1 MYREIT
7 LSGGQSIM
15 DNSFVIVI
23 PAFNEEAVLEM
34 TLIALLREVPSHHV
48 LVVSDGSTDKTS
60 QIVNDRKINL
70 LELPFNLGVGAAM
83 RSGFQFAK
91 ENGFQ
96 KVIQFDADLQHQP
109 KYINEIVSE
118 LDKYDVV
125 VGSRFAANSSYKV
138 SFVRSLAMGLLKDSV
153 TRHIGKKMTDVTS
166 GFRGAN
172 KKAID
177 VFADFYPSEYLA
189 DTVESLIIAHDK
201 GLSISEIAVTMQER
215 QGGMPSQNIFRSTL
229 YLFRSILV
237 IIATL
242 TVKPRKDK

>member
-1 MYREIT
+1 MEES
-7 LSGGQSIM
+7 LIM
-15 DNSFVIVI
+15 DSSLLVVI
-23 PAFNEEAVLEM
+23 PAFNEEAVLGR
-34 TLIALLREVPSHHV
+34 TLDALLQEVSSNQV

-60 QIVNDRKINL
+60 QIVTERKINL

-83 RSGFQFAK
+83 RSGFQYAK

-109 KYINEIVSE
+109 KYIKEIVSE

-138 SFVRSLAMGLLKDSV
+138 SFVRSLAMGLLKDYV
-153 TRHIGKKMTDVTS
+153 TRHIGRKMTDVTS

-189 DTVESLIIAHDK
+189 DTVESLIMAHDK
-201 GLSISEIAVTMQER
+201 GLTISEIAVTMQER

>member
-1 MYREIT
+1 MEES
-7 LSGGQSIM
+7 LIM
-15 DNSFVIVI
+15 DNSLLVVI
-23 PAFNEEAVLEM
+23 PAFNEEAVLGR
-34 TLIALLREVPSHHV
+34 TLDALLQEVSSNQV

-109 KYINEIVSE
+109 KYIKEIVSE

-153 TRHIGKKMTDVTS
+153 TRHIGRKMTDVTS
-166 GFRGAN
+166 GFRGA
-172 KKAID
+172 KK
-177 VFADFYPSEYLA
+177 
-189 DTVESLIIAHDK
+189 
-201 GLSISEIAVTMQER
+201 Q
-215 QGGMPSQNIFRSTL
+215 
-229 YLFRSILV
+229 
-237 IIATL
+237 
-242 TVKPRKDK
+242 

>member
-1 MYREIT
+1 VSLEVTKFERAF
-7 LSGGQSIM
+7 L
-15 DNSFVIVI
+15 VVI
-23 PAFNEEAVLEM
+23 PAFNEESVFNQ
-34 TLIALLREVPSHHV
+34 TLDELLLHIPVDQV
-48 LVVSDGSTDKTS
+48 LVVNDGSTDRTS
-60 QIVNDRKINL
+60 RVVLSKGLNL

-109 KYINEIVSE
+109 KYIKEIVSE

-138 SFVRSLAMGLLKDSV
+138 SFVRSFAMGLLRDSV
-153 TRHIGKKMTDVTS
+153 SKHIGRKMTDVTS

-189 DTVESLIIAHDK
+189 DTVESLIMAHDK

-242 TVKPRKDK
+242 TVKPRKGE

>member
-1 MYREIT
+1 MEES
-7 LSGGQSIM
+7 LIM
-15 DNSFVIVI
+15 DNSLLVVI
-23 PAFNEEAVLEM
+23 PAFNEDAVLGL
-34 TLIALLREVPSHHV
+34 TLDALLQEVSSNQV

-109 KYINEIVSE
+109 KYIKEIVSE
-118 LDKYDVV
+118 LDKFDVV
-125 VGSRFAANSSYKV
+125 VGSRFAADSSYKV
-138 SFVRSLAMGLLKDSV
+138 SLVRSLAMGLLKDSV
-153 TRHIGKKMTDVTS
+153 TRHIGRKMTDVTS

-189 DTVESLIIAHDK
+189 DTVESLIMAHDK

>member
-1 MYREIT
+1 
-7 LSGGQSIM
+7 M
-15 DNSFVIVI
+15 DSSLLVVI
-23 PAFNEEAVLEM
+23 PAFNEEAVLGRS
-34 TLIALLREVPSHHV
+34 LDALLQEVPSNQV

-60 QIVNDRKINL
+60 EIVLKKGINL

-109 KYINEIVSE
+109 KYIKEIVGE

-125 VGSRFAANSSYKV
+125 VGSRFARNNQYKV
-138 SFVRSLAMGLLKDSV
+138 SFVRGIAMGLLKDSV

-172 KKAID
+172 KKAISI
-177 VFADFYPSEYLA
+177 FADLYPSEYLA
-189 DTVESLIIAHDK
+189 DTVESLILAHDND
-201 GLSISEIAVTMQER
+201 LSISEIPVTMQER
-215 QGGMPSQNIFRSTL
+215 QGGVPSQNIFRSTL

>member
-1 MYREIT
+1 MEES
-7 LSGGQSIM
+7 LIM
-15 DNSFVIVI
+15 DNSLLVVI
-23 PAFNEEAVLEM
+23 PAFNEEAVLGR
-34 TLIALLREVPSHHV
+34 TLDALLKEVSSNQV
-48 LVVSDGSTDKTS
+48 LVVNDGSTDRTS
-60 QIVNDRKINL
+60 QIVNDRKITL

-83 RSGFQFAK
+83 RLGFQFAK

-109 KYINEIVSE
+109 KYIKEIVSE

-125 VGSRFAANSSYKV
+125 VGSRFASNSSYKV

-153 TRHIGKKMTDVTS
+153 TRHIGRKMTDVTS

-189 DTVESLIIAHDK
+189 DTVESLIMAHDK
-201 GLSISEIAVTMQER
+201 GLTITEIPVVMQER
-215 QGGMPSQNIFRSTL
+215 QGGQPSQNILRSTL

-242 TVKPRKDK
+242 TVKPRKDN

>member
-1 MYREIT
+1 MEES
-7 LSGGQSIM
+7 LIM
-15 DNSFVIVI
+15 DSSLLVVI
-23 PAFNEEAVLEM
+23 PAFNEEAVLGR
-34 TLIALLREVPSHHV
+34 TLDALLQEVSSNQV
-48 LVVSDGSTDKTS
+48 LVVSDGSTDKTT

-109 KYINEIVSE
+109 KYIKEIVSE
-118 LDKYDVV
+118 LEKYDVV
-125 VGSRFAANSSYKV
+125 VGSRFAAKSSYKV
-138 SFVRSLAMGLLKDSV
+138 SVVRSLAMGLLKDSV
-153 TRHIGKKMTDVTS
+153 TRHIGIKMTDVTS

-189 DTVESLIIAHDK
+189 DTVESLIMAHDK

-215 QGGMPSQNIFRSTL
+215 QGGMPSQNILRSTL

>member
-1 MYREIT
+1 M
-7 LSGGQSIM
+7 S
-15 DNSFVIVI
+15 NSLLVVV
-23 PAFNEEAVLEM
+23 PAFNEEAVLAR
-34 TLIALLREVPSHHV
+34 TINALLQEVRIDQI
-48 LVVSDGSTDKTS
+48 LVVNDGSEDQTS
-60 QIVNDRKINL
+60 QIVIDLGINH

-83 RSGFQFAK
+83 RAGFQYAK

-109 KYINEIVSE
+109 KYIKEIVLKLNE
-118 LDKYDVV
+118 LDVV
-125 VGSRFAANSSYKV
+125 VGSRFAEKSDYKV

-153 TRHIGKKMTDVTS
+153 TRHIGQKMTDVTS

-172 KKAID
+172 KKAIEIFVD
-177 VFADFYPSEYLA
+177 HYPSEYLA
-189 DTVESLIIAHDK
+189 DTVESLILAHDK
-201 GLSISEIAVTMQER
+201 GLTIGEIPVTMQER

>member
-1 MYREIT
+1 MEES
-7 LSGGQSIM
+7 LIM
-15 DNSFVIVI
+15 DSSLLVVI
-23 PAFNEEAVLEM
+23 PAFNEEAVLGR
-34 TLIALLREVPSHHV
+34 TLDALLQEVSSDQV

-60 QIVNDRKINL
+60 QIVNGRKINL

-109 KYINEIVSE
+109 KYIKEIVSE

-125 VGSRFAANSSYKV
+125 VGSRFAADSSYKV
-138 SFVRSLAMGLLKDSV
+138 SLVRSLAMSLLKDSV
-153 TRHIGKKMTDVTS
+153 TRHIGRKMTDVTS

-189 DTVESLIIAHDK
+189 DTVESLIMAHDK
-201 GLSISEIAVTMQER
+201 GLSISEIAVSMQER

>member
-1 MYREIT
+1 MEES
-7 LSGGQSIM
+7 LIM
-15 DNSFVIVI
+15 DNSLLVVI
-23 PAFNEEAVLEM
+23 PAFNEEAVLGR
-34 TLIALLREVPSHHV
+34 TLDALLKEVSSNQV
-48 LVVSDGSTDKTS
+48 LVVNDGSTDRTS
-60 QIVNDRKINL
+60 QIVNDRKITL

-83 RSGFQFAK
+83 RLGFQFAK
-91 ENGFQ
+91 ENGFK

-109 KYINEIVSE
+109 KYIKEIVSE

-125 VGSRFAANSSYKV
+125 VGSRFASNSSYKV
-138 SFVRSLAMGLLKDSV
+138 SVVRSLAMGLLKDSV
-153 TRHIGKKMTDVTS
+153 TRHIGRKMTDVTS

-189 DTVESLIIAHDK
+189 DTVESLIMAHDK
-201 GLSISEIAVTMQER
+201 GLTITEIPVVMQER
-215 QGGMPSQNIFRSTL
+215 QGGQPSQNILRSTL

-242 TVKPRKDK
+242 TVKPRKDN

>member
-1 MYREIT
+1 
-7 LSGGQSIM
+7 M
-15 DNSFVIVI
+15 DTSLLVVI
-23 PAFNEEAVLEM
+23 PAFNEEAVLGRS
-34 TLIALLREVPSHHV
+34 LDALLQEVPSNQV

-60 QIVNDRKINL
+60 EIVLNKGINL

-109 KYINEIVSE
+109 KYIKEIVAE

-125 VGSRFAANSSYKV
+125 VGSRFAGNNKYKV
-138 SFVRSLAMGLLKDSV
+138 SFVRGTAMGLLKDSV
-153 TRHIGKKMTDVTS
+153 TRHIGKEMTDVTS

-172 KKAID
+172 KKAIS
-177 VFADFYPSEYLA
+177 VFADSYPSEYLA
-189 DTVESLIIAHDK
+189 DTVESLILAHDND
-201 GLSISEIAVTMQER
+201 LSISEIPVTMQER
-215 QGGMPSQNIFRSTL
+215 QGGVPSQNIFRSTL

-242 TVKPRKDK
+242 TVKPRRDN

>member
-1 MYREIT
+1 MEES
-7 LSGGQSIM
+7 LIM
-15 DNSFVIVI
+15 DSSLLVVI
-23 PAFNEEAVLEM
+23 PAFNEEAVLGR
-34 TLIALLREVPSHHV
+34 TLDALLQEISSDQV

-60 QIVNDRKINL
+60 QIVTERKISL
-70 LELPFNLGVGAAM
+70 LDLPFNLGVGAAM
-83 RSGFQFAK
+83 RSGFQYAK

-109 KYINEIVSE
+109 KYLKEIVSE

-125 VGSRFAANSSYKV
+125 VGSRFAANYSYKV

-153 TRHIGKKMTDVTS
+153 TRHIGRKMTDVTS

-189 DTVESLIIAHDK
+189 DTVESLIMAHDK
-201 GLSISEIAVTMQER
+201 GLTISEIAVTMQER

>member
-1 MYREIT
+1 MEES
-7 LSGGQSIM
+7 LIM
-15 DNSFVIVI
+15 DNSLLVVI
-23 PAFNEEAVLEM
+23 PAFNEDAVFGL
-34 TLIALLREVPSHHV
+34 TLDALLQEVSSNQV

-109 KYINEIVSE
+109 KYIKEIVSE

-125 VGSRFAANSSYKV
+125 VGSRFAADSSYKV
-138 SFVRSLAMGLLKDSV
+138 SLVRSLAMGLLKDSV
-153 TRHIGKKMTDVTS
+153 TRHIGRKMTDVTS

-189 DTVESLIIAHDK
+189 DTVESLIMAHDK

>member
-1 MYREIT
+1 MEES
-7 LSGGQSIM
+7 LIM
-15 DNSFVIVI
+15 DNSLLVVI
-23 PAFNEEAVLEM
+23 PAFNEEAVLGR
-34 TLIALLREVPSHHV
+34 TLDALLKEVSSNQV
-48 LVVSDGSTDKTS
+48 LVVNDGSTDRTS
-60 QIVNDRKINL
+60 QIVNDRKITL

-83 RSGFQFAK
+83 RLGFQFAK

-109 KYINEIVSE
+109 KYIKEIVSE

-125 VGSRFAANSSYKV
+125 VGSRFASNSSYKV

-153 TRHIGKKMTDVTS
+153 TRHIGRKMTDVTS

-189 DTVESLIIAHDK
+189 DTVESLIMAYDK
-201 GLSISEIAVTMQER
+201 GLTITEIPVVMQER
-215 QGGMPSQNIFRSTL
+215 QGGQPSQNILRSTL

-242 TVKPRKDK
+242 TVKPRKDN

>member
-1 MYREIT
+1 MEES
-7 LSGGQSIM
+7 LIM
-15 DNSFVIVI
+15 DSSLLVVI
-23 PAFNEEAVLEM
+23 PAFNEEAVLGR
-34 TLIALLREVPSHHV
+34 TLDALLQEVSSNQV
-48 LVVSDGSTDKTS
+48 LVVSDGSTDKSS

-109 KYINEIVSE
+109 KYIKEIVSE

-125 VGSRFAANSSYKV
+125 VGSRFATDSSYKV
-138 SFVRSLAMGLLKDSV
+138 SVVRSVAMGLLKDSV
-153 TRHIGKKMTDVTS
+153 SRHIGRKMTDVTS

-189 DTVESLIIAHDK
+189 DTVESLIMAHDK

>member
-1 MYREIT
+1 MEES
-7 LSGGQSIM
+7 LIM
-15 DNSFVIVI
+15 DNSLLVVI
-23 PAFNEEAVLEM
+23 PAFNEEAVLGR
-34 TLIALLREVPSHHV
+34 TLDALLQEVSSSQV

-109 KYINEIVSE
+109 KYIKEIVSE

-125 VGSRFAANSSYKV
+125 VGSRFAADSSYKV
-138 SFVRSLAMGLLKDSV
+138 SLVRSLAMGLLKDSV
-153 TRHIGKKMTDVTS
+153 TRHIGRKMTDVTS

-177 VFADFYPSEYLA
+177 VFADSYPSEYLA
-189 DTVESLIIAHDK
+189 DTVESLIMANDK

-215 QGGMPSQNIFRSTL
+215 QGGMPSQNIFRSSL

>member
-1 MYREIT
+1 
-7 LSGGQSIM
+7 M
-15 DNSFVIVI
+15 DSSLLVVI
-23 PAFNEEAVLEM
+23 PAFNEEAVLGRS
-34 TLIALLREVPSHHV
+34 LDALLQEVPSNQV

-60 QIVNDRKINL
+60 EIVLKKGINL

-109 KYINEIVSE
+109 KYIKEIVGE

-125 VGSRFAANSSYKV
+125 VGSRFAGNNQYKV
-138 SFVRSLAMGLLKDSV
+138 SFVREIAMGLLKDSV

-177 VFADFYPSEYLA
+177 IFADLYPSEYLA
-189 DTVESLIIAHDK
+189 DTVESLILAHDND
-201 GLSISEIAVTMQER
+201 LSISEIPVTMQER
-215 QGGMPSQNIFRSTL
+215 QGGVPSQNIFRSTL

-242 TVKPRKDK
+242 TVKPRRDKE

>member
-1 MYREIT
+1 MEES
-7 LSGGQSIM
+7 LIM
-15 DNSFVIVI
+15 DKSLLVVI
-23 PAFNEEAVLEM
+23 PAFNEEAVLGR
-34 TLIALLREVPSHHV
+34 TLDALLQEVSSNQV

-109 KYINEIVSE
+109 KYIKEIVSE
-118 LDKYDVV
+118 LEKYDVV

-138 SFVRSLAMGLLKDSV
+138 SFIRSLAMSLLKDSV
-153 TRHIGKKMTDVTS
+153 TRHIGRKMTDVTS

-172 KKAID
+172 KNAID

-189 DTVESLIIAHDK
+189 DTVESLIMAHDK

>member
-1 MYREIT
+1 MEES
-7 LSGGQSIM
+7 LIM
-15 DNSFVIVI
+15 DNSLLVVI
-23 PAFNEEAVLEM
+23 PAFNEEAVLGR
-34 TLIALLREVPSHHV
+34 TLDALLQEVSSNQV
-48 LVVSDGSTDKTS
+48 LVVSDGSRDKTS

-83 RSGFQFAK
+83 RAGFQYAK

-109 KYINEIVSE
+109 KYIKEIVSK
-118 LDKYDVV
+118 LNALDVV
-125 VGSRFAANSSYKV
+125 VGSRFAGKSDYKV
-138 SFVRSLAMGLLKDSV
+138 SLVRSLAMGLLKDSV

-177 VFADFYPSEYLA
+177 IFADFYPSEYLA
-189 DTVESLIIAHDK
+189 DTVESLIMAHDK
-201 GLSISEIAVTMQER
+201 GLSIGEIPVTMQER

-242 TVKPRKDK
+242 TVKPRKDE

>member
-1 MYREIT
+1 MEES
-7 LSGGQSIM
+7 LIM
-15 DNSFVIVI
+15 DNSLLVVI
-23 PAFNEEAVLEM
+23 PAFNEEVVLGR
-34 TLIALLREVPSHHV
+34 TLDALLQEVSSNQV

-60 QIVNDRKINL
+60 QIVNHRKINL

-109 KYINEIVSE
+109 KYIKEIVSE

-153 TRHIGKKMTDVTS
+153 TRHIGRKMTDVTS

-172 KKAID
+172 KKAIE

-189 DTVESLIIAHDK
+189 DTVESLIMAHDK
-201 GLSISEIAVTMQER
+201 GLTISEIAVTMQER

>member
-1 MYREIT
+1 MEES
-7 LSGGQSIM
+7 LIM
-15 DNSFVIVI
+15 DSSLLVVI
-23 PAFNEEAVLEM
+23 PAFNEESVLGR
-34 TLIALLREVPSHHV
+34 TLDALLQEVSSNQV
-48 LVVSDGSTDKTS
+48 LVVSDGSTDKTT

-109 KYINEIVSE
+109 KYIKEIVSE

-125 VGSRFAANSSYKV
+125 VGSRFAADTSYKV
-138 SFVRSLAMGLLKDSV
+138 SFVRRLAMGLLKDSV
-153 TRHIGKKMTDVTS
+153 TRHIGRKMTDVTS

-172 KKAID
+172 KKAIA

-189 DTVESLIIAHDK
+189 DTVESLIMAHDK

>member
-1 MYREIT
+1 MRRDKNVF
-7 LSGGQSIM
+7 LMG
-15 DNSFVIVI
+15 
-23 PAFNEEAVLEM
+23 EEVAEYNG
-34 TLIALLREVPSHHV
+34 AYK
-48 LVVSDGSTDKTS
+48 VSQGMLDEFGP
-60 QIVNDRKINL
+60 DRVYDTPIS
-70 LELPFNLGVGAAM
+70 ELGFAGLGVGAAM
-83 RSGFQFAK
+83 RSGFQYAR

-109 KYINEIVSE
+109 KYIKEIVSKLNE
-118 LDKYDVV
+118 LDVV
-125 VGSRFAANSSYKV
+125 VGSRFAGTSDYKV

-177 VFADFYPSEYLA
+177 IFADCYPSEYLA
-189 DTVESLIIAHDK
+189 DTVESLIMAHDK
-201 GLSISEIAVTMQER
+201 GLSIGEIPVTMQER

>member
-1 MYREIT
+1 M
-7 LSGGQSIM
+7 M
-15 DNSFVIVI
+15 DNSLLVVI
-23 PAFNEEAVLEM
+23 PAFNEEVVLPI
-34 TLIALLREVPSHHV
+34 TLDALLRDVSIEQI
-48 LVVSDGSTDKTS
+48 LVINDGSTDKTS

-70 LELPFNLGVGAAM
+70 LDLPFNLGVGAAM

-109 KYINEIVSE
+109 KYIKEIVSE

-153 TRHIGKKMTDVTS
+153 TRHIGRKMTDVTS

-189 DTVESLIIAHDK
+189 DTVESLIMAHDK

>member
-1 MYREIT
+1 M
-7 LSGGQSIM
+7 
-15 DNSFVIVI
+15 NSSLLVVI
-23 PAFNEEAVLEM
+23 PAFNEEAVLGR
-34 TLIALLREVPSHHV
+34 TLDALLQEVPSNQG
-48 LVVSDGSTDKTS
+48 LVVSDGSTDSTS
-60 QIVNDRKINL
+60 QIVLDKRINL

-83 RSGFQFAK
+83 RSGFQYAK
-91 ENGFQ
+91 ENGFE

-109 KYINEIVSE
+109 KYIKEIVFKLNE
-118 LDKYDVV
+118 LDVV
-125 VGSRFAANSSYKV
+125 VGSRFAGSSDYKV

-153 TRHIGKKMTDVTS
+153 TRHIGRKMTDVTS

-172 KKAID
+172 KKAIE
-177 VFADFYPSEYLA
+177 VFADHYPSEYLA
-189 DTVESLIIAHDK
+189 DTVESLITAHDK
-201 GLSISEIAVTMQER
+201 GLTIGEIPVTMQER

>member
-1 MYREIT
+1 MEES
-7 LSGGQSIM
+7 LIM
-15 DNSFVIVI
+15 DSSLLVVI
-23 PAFNEEAVLEM
+23 PAFNEEAVLGR
-34 TLIALLREVPSHHV
+34 TLDALLQEVSSNQV

-60 QIVNDRKINL
+60 QIVTERKINL
-70 LELPFNLGVGAAM
+70 LELSFNLGVGAAM
-83 RSGFQFAK
+83 RSGFQYAR
-91 ENGFQ
+91 ENGFR

-109 KYINEIVSE
+109 KYIKEIVSE
-118 LDKYDVV
+118 LEKYDVV

-153 TRHIGKKMTDVTS
+153 TRHIGRKMTDVTS

-189 DTVESLIIAHDK
+189 DTVESLIMAHDK
-201 GLSISEIAVTMQER
+201 GLTISEIAVTMQER
-215 QGGMPSQNIFRSTL
+215 QGGVPSQNIFRSTL

>member
-1 MYREIT
+1 MEEY
-7 LSGGQSIM
+7 LIM
-15 DNSFVIVI
+15 NRSLLVVI
-23 PAFNEEAVLEM
+23 PAFNEEAVLRQ
-34 TLIALLREVPSHHV
+34 TLDALLQEVPSNQV
-48 LVVSDGSTDKTS
+48 LVVSDGSTDRTS
-60 QIVNDRKINL
+60 QIVLDKNINL

-83 RSGFQFAK
+83 RSGFQYAK

-109 KYINEIVSE
+109 KYIKEIVSKLNE
-118 LDKYDVV
+118 LDVV
-125 VGSRFAANSSYKV
+125 VGSRFAGNSGYKV

-153 TRHIGKKMTDVTS
+153 ARHIGKKMTDVTS

-172 KKAID
+172 KKAIEI
-177 VFADFYPSEYLA
+177 FADHYPSEYLA
-189 DTVESLIIAHDK
+189 DTVESLIMAYDK
-201 GLSISEIAVTMQER
+201 GLTIGEVPVTMQER
-215 QGGMPSQNIFRSTL
+215 QGGMPSQNVFRSTL

>member
-1 MYREIT
+1 MEES
-7 LSGGQSIM
+7 LIM
-15 DNSFVIVI
+15 DSSLLVVI
-23 PAFNEEAVLEM
+23 PAFNEEAVLAR
-34 TLIALLREVPSHHV
+34 TLDALLKEVPSNQV
-48 LVVSDGSTDKTS
+48 LVVSDGSTDRTS
-60 QIVNDRKINL
+60 QIVLDKKINL

-83 RSGFQFAK
+83 RSGFQYAK

-109 KYINEIVSE
+109 KYIKEIVSKLNE
-118 LDKYDVV
+118 LDVV
-125 VGSRFAANSSYKV
+125 VGSRFAGTSDYKV

-172 KKAID
+172 KKAIEIFVD
-177 VFADFYPSEYLA
+177 HYPSEYLA
-189 DTVESLIIAHDK
+189 DTVESLIMAHDK
-201 GLSISEIAVTMQER
+201 GLTIGEIPVTMQER

>member
-1 MYREIT
+1 M
-7 LSGGQSIM
+7 S
-15 DNSFVIVI
+15 NSLLVVV
-23 PAFNEEAVLEM
+23 PAFNEEAILAR
-34 TLIALLREVPSHHV
+34 TINALLQEVPIDQI
-48 LVVSDGSTDKTS
+48 LVVNDGSEDKTS
-60 QIVNDRKINL
+60 QIVIDLGINQ

-83 RSGFQFAK
+83 RAGFQYAK

-109 KYINEIVSE
+109 KHIKEIVSKLNE
-118 LDKYDVV
+118 LDVV
-125 VGSRFAANSSYKV
+125 VGSRFAEKSDYKV

-153 TRHIGKKMTDVTS
+153 TRHIGKKMTDATS

-189 DTVESLIIAHDK
+189 DTVESLILAHDK
-201 GLSISEIAVTMQER
+201 GLTIGEIPVTMQER

>member
-1 MYREIT
+1 MEES
-7 LSGGQSIM
+7 LIM
-15 DNSFVIVI
+15 DNSLLVVI
-23 PAFNEEAVLEM
+23 PAFNEEAVLGR
-34 TLIALLREVPSHHV
+34 TLDALLQEVSSNQV
-48 LVVSDGSTDKTS
+48 LVVSDGSTDKTT

-109 KYINEIVSE
+109 KYIKEIVSE

-125 VGSRFAANSSYKV
+125 VGSRFATDSSYKV
-138 SFVRSLAMGLLKDSV
+138 SFVRSVAMGLLKDSV
-153 TRHIGKKMTDVTS
+153 TRHIGRKMTDVTS

-189 DTVESLIIAHDK
+189 DTVESLIMAHDK

-242 TVKPRKDK
+242 TVKTRKDK

>member
-1 MYREIT
+1 M
-7 LSGGQSIM
+7 M
-15 DNSFVIVI
+15 DNSLLVVI
-23 PAFNEEAVLEM
+23 PAFNEEVVLPI
-34 TLIALLREVPSHHV
+34 TLDALLRDVSIEQI
-48 LVVSDGSTDKTS
+48 LVINDGSTDKTS

-70 LELPFNLGVGAAM
+70 LDLPFNLGVGAAM

-109 KYINEIVSE
+109 KYIKEIVSE

-153 TRHIGKKMTDVTS
+153 TRHIGRKMTDVTS

-189 DTVESLIIAHDK
+189 DTVESLIVAHDK

>member
-1 MYREIT
+1 M
-7 LSGGQSIM
+7 S
-15 DNSFVIVI
+15 NSLLVVV
-23 PAFNEEAVLEM
+23 PAFNEEAVLAR
-34 TLIALLREVPSHHV
+34 TINALLQEVRIDQI
-48 LVVSDGSTDKTS
+48 LVVNDGSEDQTS
-60 QIVNDRKINL
+60 QIVIDLGINH

-83 RSGFQFAK
+83 RAGFQYAK

-109 KYINEIVSE
+109 KYIKEIVSKLNE
-118 LDKYDVV
+118 LDVV
-125 VGSRFAANSSYKV
+125 VGSRFAEKSDYKV
-138 SFVRSLAMGLLKDSV
+138 SFVRRLAMGLLKDSV

-177 VFADFYPSEYLA
+177 IFADFYPSEYLA
-189 DTVESLIIAHDK
+189 DTVESLILAHDK
-201 GLSISEIAVTMQER
+201 GLTIGEIPVTMQER
-215 QGGMPSQNIFRSTL
+215 QGGIPSQNVFRSTL